1 MTPTK
6 RALLLLLITVVGA
19 LALLMMY
26 GCAST
31 HVVTAPSTK
40 PLQEDLG
47 RAQTHITE
55 SKTLAQRIHDKDMLI
70 DRWNATHRK

>member
-1 MTPTK
+1 MWDIK
-6 RALLLLLITVVGA
+6 SCLMALLLC
-19 LALLMMY
+19 

-31 HVVTAPSTK
+31 KVVTAPSTK

-55 SKTLAQRIHDKDMLI
+55 SKTLAQRIHDKDVLI
-70 DRWNATHRK
+70 DRWNETHRK

>member
-1 MTPTK
+1 MWDIK
-6 RALLLLLITVVGA
+6 SCLMALLLC
-19 LALLMMY
+19 

-31 HVVTAPSTK
+31 RVVTAPSTK

-55 SKTLAQRIHDKDMLI
+55 SRTLAQRIHDKDVLI
-70 DRWNATHRK
+70 DRWNETHRK

>member
-6 RALLLLLITVVGA
+6 RAMLLLLITVVGA
-19 LALLMMY
+19 LVLMMTY
-26 GCAST
+26 GCAAT
-31 HVVTAPSTK
+31 RVVTAPSTK

-55 SKTLAQRIHDKDMLI
+55 SKTLAQRIHDKDVLV
-70 DRWNATHRK
+70 DRWYETHRK

>member
-1 MTPTK
+1 MKTLLIIS
-6 RALLLLLITVVGA
+6 LLLC
-19 LALLMMY
+19 

-31 HVVTAPSTK
+31 KVVTAPSTK

-55 SKTLAQRIHDKDMLI
+55 SKTLAQRIHDKDQLI
-70 DRWNATHRK
+70 DRWNETHRK